1 MNIGPLEIA
10 FVIGLVLLLFGPDKL
25 PQLAKSFGKATKEYQ
40 KALKGITDSGNEV
53 IDEMRGKT
61 VSKFDS
67 FTKTSEDDQIIE
79 NAKQLGIETQ
89 GKTINQIIDEILEVT
104 DS

>member
-10 FVIGLVLLLFGPDKL
+10 FVVGLVLLLFGPDKL

-53 IDEMRGKT
+53 IDEMKGKS
-61 VSKFDS
+61 VSKFSS
-67 FTKTSEDDQIIE
+67 FRNTRK
-79 NAKQLGIETQ
+79 N
-89 GKTINQIIDEILEVT
+89 N
-104 DS
+104 